1 MEQTRLAGTQNP
13 AEVQS
18 VCELVG
24 AHSVGMEQA
33 VSEIKTS
40 PICGESSC
48 IFTLTERNGIER
60 YGIACFGGHLPKEYY
75 DTEAKAIAAW
85 NSEVRH
91 EQ

>member
-40 PICGESSC
+40 PICGNTAVLYYLIDEYGK
-48 IFTLTERNGIER
+48 TERCGVI
-60 YGIACFGGHLPKEYY
+60 YYMWHSTKDFY
-75 DTEAKAIAAW
+75 DTKCVRR
-85 NSEVRH
+85 EVLA
-91 EQ
+91 